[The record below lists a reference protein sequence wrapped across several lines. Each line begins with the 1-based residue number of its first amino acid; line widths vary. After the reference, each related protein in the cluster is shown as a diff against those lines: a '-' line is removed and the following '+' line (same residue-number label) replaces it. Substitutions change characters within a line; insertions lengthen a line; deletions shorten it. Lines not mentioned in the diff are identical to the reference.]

1 MLIPCAAPEMVFA
14 DKRSTMAFLFFIKY
28 FYATKL
34 NCFKG
39 FEDLILSFISS
50 TCILMSNNQALLIK
64 ASKYCAYRER
74 CQHEVRVKLKELG
87 ASNTAAEEIIA
98 ELILNGFINEER
110 FSRMFAGGKFRQK
123 KWGKRK
129 ITKELEVRKISR
141 NCILLG
147 LEEIDQEM
155 YLETLRSIVIKKSK
169 ELKAKEVANVTK
181 QVAEFCIRKGY
192 EPGEVWPLLRC
203 NKNDTK

>member
-1 MLIPCAAPEMVFA
+1 MDMPCAIPETVFA
-14 DKRSTMAFLFFIKY
+14 DKRSMMAFLFFIEY

-39 FEDLILSFISS
+39 FEDLIFSFILS
-50 TCILMSNNQALLIK
+50 TGILMSNRQTLLIK

-87 ASNTAAEEIIA
+87 ASSTAAEEIIA

-123 KWGKRK
+123 KWGRRK
-129 ITKELEVRKISR
+129 IIKELENRKIPRS
-141 NCILLG
+141 CIVLG
-147 LEEIDQEM
+147 LQEIDPEM
-155 YLETLRSIVIKKSK
+155 YQETLRGIIIKKHEELKVNGASNVIKK
-169 ELKAKEVANVTK
+169 
-181 QVAEFCIRKGY
+181 VAEFCVRKGY
-192 EPGEVWPLLRC
+192 EPDEVWPLLRC
-203 NKNDTK
+203 SITGTK